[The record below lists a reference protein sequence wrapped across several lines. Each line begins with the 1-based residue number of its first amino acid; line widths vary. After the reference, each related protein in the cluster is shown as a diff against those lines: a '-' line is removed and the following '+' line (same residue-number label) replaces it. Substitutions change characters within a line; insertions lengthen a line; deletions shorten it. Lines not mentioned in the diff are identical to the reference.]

1 MTVIPFPT
9 TTSRTAP
16 IGSVPGS
23 TAPPATGRL
32 PALPVAGTF
41 GSPSGSGGT
50 FVGHYRLERC
60 TSQFGQLAVAGVF
73 TGELVDSRG
82 ARLGVG
88 ARRTTVACHAR
99 RTHDGIE
106 VQVGPVDVNLLGL
119 LVTVGEFS
127 VDVRRSACEAAV
139 GDVLG
144 PAPVEELGRP
154 VRRA

>member
-9 TTSRTAP
+9 RSSRTAP
-16 IGSVPGS
+16 TGS
-23 TAPPATGRL
+23 THPRTSVRVT
-32 PALPVAGTF
+32 ALPVAGSF

-50 FVGHYRLERC
+50 FVGSYRLEHC
-60 TSQFGQLAVAGVF
+60 TSQFGQLAAAGVF

-88 ARRTTVACHAR
+88 ARRTTVACQAH
-99 RTHDGIE
+99 RTQDGLE

-119 LVTVGEFS
+119 LVTIGEFS
-127 VDVRRSACEAAV
+127 VDVQGSACEEAV
-139 GDVLG
+139 RDVLG
-144 PAPVEELGRP
+144 SAPVEELSRP